1 MTALLRIYKKE
12 ALSLFRILIIF
23 GFVGWLPSFTPEL
36 GGIIYQAI
44 SDAYVAVSVWVGLT
58 LIVFYTLEKF
68 LKINFATLMQKHKK
82 SQVLIGALL
91 GGVPGCGGSII
102 VTTQYIKNNASFGAL
117 VATLTATMGDA
128 AFLLIASSPT
138 TAFYVI
144 SVGVIAGIITG
155 YIVDALPNNKWIE
168 KDKRRQY
175 KSEDKPDTIID
186 AWFWKILDFVW
197 MVLLIPGFT
206 LTIANS
212 MNIDINKVYSFISP
226 HFGFDLS
233 VFLGALTIAI
243 FFARPSENNPIDLSS
258 REYVPIVRRVVA
270 ETSFIGAW
278 VLLGFLIY
286 EVTIYVSGFDLKQL
300 FVTIAP
306 IVPLIGVLIGWLPGC
321 GPQILVTTLYIN
333 GIIPFSALMGNAISN
348 DGDALFP
355 VLAIAPRAGILASLY
370 SSIPALI
377 VAYLIYFVNGI

>member
-1 MTALLRIYKKE
+1 MYK
-12 ALSLFRILIIF
+12 
-23 GFVGWLPSFTPEL
+23 
-36 GGIIYQAI
+36 
-44 SDAYVAVSVWVGLT
+44 
-58 LIVFYTLEKF
+58 
-68 LKINFATLMQKHKK
+68 
-82 SQVLIGALL
+82 
-91 GGVPGCGGSII
+91 
-102 VTTQYIKNNASFGAL
+102 
-117 VATLTATMGDA
+117 
-128 AFLLIASSPT
+128 
-138 TAFYVI
+138 
-144 SVGVIAGIITG
+144 
-155 YIVDALPNNKWIE
+155 
-168 KDKRRQY
+168 RQT
-175 KSEDKPDTIID
+175 EDKPDTIID
-186 AWFWKILDFVW
+186 AWFWNILDFAW
-197 MVLLIPGFT
+197 MVFLIPGFS

-212 MNIDINKVYSFISP
+212 MNIDINEVYSFISP

-243 FFARPSENNPIDLSS
+243 FFARPSESNPIDLSS

-333 GIIPFSALMGNAISN
+333 GIIPFSALIGNAISN

-355 VLAIAPRAGILASLY
+355 VLAIAPRAGILATLY

-377 VAYLIYFVNGI
+377 VSYIIYFVNGS